1 MLHTQVLEEAQR
13 DLVNYKGT
21 GMSIME
27 MSHRGKEYE
36 AVIRKAEADLRKLLS
51 VPDNY
56 KILFLQ
62 GAPTI
67 FCNSPDLP
75 LEVHGQLQPTCY
87 PLW

>member
-1 MLHTQVLEEAQR
+1 
-13 DLVNYKGT
+13 
-21 GMSIME
+21 ME

-62 GAPTI
+62 GAPTVLQQPRSLL
-67 FCNSPDLP
+67 CM
-75 LEVHGQLQPTCY
+75 EVCI
-87 PLW
+87 